1 MNFNV
6 NSQMKLLVFL
16 LLSFFGFSQSISTA
30 LDSLAIEADYFYG
43 SNSNYYFS
51 KSNAFFSIDKN
62 DKKTYFD
69 SQLGKLD
76 AAIVTNPLQIILFY
90 KDFNTLVF
98 LDNQLNETTRI
109 EGNKSEN
116 NLIFDKIGLAQKN
129 NFWFYEPNVQKI
141 GLYNFKN
148 DTFKFISTFLDQ
160 PILFATSFYNNYYWI
175 TNDYNLN
182 VISVYGKITALGNI
196 PDFDQFQLLT
206 DSEILFSK
214 DNVLYHYNL
223 KTEKRT
229 PIEISEKM
237 ISNFDYKDEILT
249 IFTNHR
255 IVNYQIKLP

>member
-1 MNFNV
+1 
-6 NSQMKLLVFL
+6 MKLLVFF
-16 LLSFFGFSQSISTA
+16 LLSFFGFSQSNYLLI
-30 LDSLAIEADYFYG
+30 DSLLIEADSFYG
-43 SNSNYYFS
+43 SNANYYFS
-51 KSNAFFSIDKN
+51 KSNAFFSMNKS

-69 SQLGKLD
+69 SQLGKLE

-175 TNDYNLN
+175 TTDYNLY
-182 VISVYGKITALGNI
+182 VISVYGKITALGKV
-196 PDFDQFQLLT
+196 PDFDKFQLLT
-206 DSEILFSK
+206 DTEFLFSK
-214 DNVLYHYNL
+214 DNLLYHYNL
-223 KTEKRT
+223 KTQKST
-229 PIEISEKM
+229 PIKISEKM
-237 ISNFDYKDEILT
+237 ISNFVYKDEILT
-249 IFTNHR
+249 IFTNHK